1 MAFTVSKEFKWA
13 FDMCMKHYGVV
24 EDELEYEKQRVRA
37 NYHEA
42 EKCYESIA
50 NGIRKLNKE
59 AA

>member
-1 MAFTVSKEFKWA
+1 MAFTVSKEFKAA
-13 FDMCMKHYGVV
+13 FDFCMDYYGVV
-24 EDELEYEKQRVRA
+24 EPELSFEKSRVRE